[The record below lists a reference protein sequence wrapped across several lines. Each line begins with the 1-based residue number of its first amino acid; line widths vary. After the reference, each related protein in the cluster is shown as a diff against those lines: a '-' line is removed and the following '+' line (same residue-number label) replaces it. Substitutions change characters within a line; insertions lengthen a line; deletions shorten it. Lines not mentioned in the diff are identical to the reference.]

1 MNLSLFILTFAL
13 ETMNSSLMKILFYA
27 DTVFGFGGVQ
37 RVLAVIA
44 KALTKDNDVTI
55 LSTDTDENLSMYG
68 YNQSDIHFDYI
79 SYNGKKNLEYFT
91 CKAISYLYKKVL
103 PKNRFTARLYSY
115 SFFRPSYKRQLI
127 SKINSGHYDTVVGVH
142 AFLSLHLAAVRNR
155 LNSKN
160 VTAWMHNS
168 YDALFEK
175 NNPYLPG
182 LKSFFA
188 NEMKRL
194 DGIVVLSKSD
204 EGLFRKNL
212 GLESVTIYN
221 PLTLEPQGRASL
233 GYKKFLA
240 IGRFSPKHKG
250 FDLLI
255 KAFAVFA
262 RQNSDWTLE
271 IVGEGEEGIIY
282 RQLII
287 ENKLEKR
294 VKICP
299 FTKDIQRHYAGASAY
314 VLSSRWE
321 GQPLV
326 LVEAMAHGL
335 PIVSSDLPVAK
346 ELLEGRGCG
355 IFFNCGDIND
365 MARALG
371 LMASTDKWADMSEN
385 ALKTSSHFKVENI
398 RQQWVKLLQRCSVAA
413 LQ

>member
-1 MNLSLFILTFAL
+1 
-13 ETMNSSLMKILFYA
+13 MKILFYA

-44 KALTKDNDVTI
+44 KALAKDNDVTI

-168 YDALFEK
+168 YNALFDK
-175 NNPYLPG
+175 DNPYLPG
-182 LKSFFA
+182 LKSFFS
-188 NEMKRL
+188 NEMRGL
-194 DGIVVLSKSD
+194 EGIVVLSKSD
-204 EGLFRKNL
+204 ERLFRDNL

-221 PLTLEPQGRASL
+221 PLTLTPRGRASVE
-233 GYKKFLA
+233 YKKFLA

-255 KAFAVFA
+255 KAFAKFS
-262 RQNSDWTLE
+262 QTNNDWMLE
-271 IVGEGEEGIIY
+271 IVGEGEEENIY
-282 RQLII
+282 RQLIA
-287 ENKLEKR
+287 EHQLEQR

-299 FTKDIQRHYAGASAY
+299 FTNDIQRHYAGASVY

-346 ELLEGRGCG
+346 ELLEGRHCG
-355 IFFNCGDIND
+355 TFFKCGDIDD
-365 MARALG
+365 MSLALQR
-371 LMASTDKWADMSEN
+371 MSSTTEWADMSEK
-385 ALKTSSHFKVENI
+385 ALKTSSLFKVENI
-398 RQQWVKLLQRCSVAA
+398 MQQWVKVLQRCSVAA

>member
-44 KALTKDNDVTI
+44 KALSDEHDVTI
-55 LSTDTDENLSMYG
+55 LSTDTDVNLSMYG
-68 YNQSDIHFDYI
+68 YGQSNVKFEYI
-79 SYNGKKNLEYFT
+79 TYQGNINFEFYL
-91 CKAISYLYKKVL
+91 CKTISFIYKKVL
-103 PKNRFTARLYSY
+103 PHNSATSRLYSY
-115 SFFRPSYKRQLI
+115 SFFRPSYKKLLI
-127 SKINSGHYDTVVGVH
+127 AKINGGEYDAVIGVH
-142 AFLSLHLAAVRNR
+142 AFLSLHLASVRKR
-155 LNSKN
+155 LNVKN
-160 VTAWMHNS
+160 IIGWMHNS

-204 EGLFRKNL
+204 ASLFRDNL
-212 GLESVTIYN
+212 GLECMTTYN
-221 PLTLEPQGRASL
+221 PLTLEPRGKASSE
-233 GYKKFLA
+233 YKKFLA

-271 IVGEGEEGIIY
+271 IVGEGEEEIIY

-294 VKICP
+294 VKLCP

-346 ELLEGRGCG
+346 ELLEGRDCG

-365 MARALG
+365 MALALNR
-371 LMASTDKWADMSEN
+371 MSSTTEWADMSEN

-398 RQQWVKLLQRCSVAA
+398 RQQWVKLLQRNFRFW
-413 LQ
+413 

>member
-168 YDALFEK
+168 YNALFDKES
-175 NNPYLPG
+175 PYLPG

-188 NEMKRL
+188 NEMRGL
-194 DGIVVLSKSD
+194 EGIVVLSKSD
-204 EGLFRKNL
+204 ERLFRDNL

-221 PLTLEPQGRASL
+221 PLTLTPRGRASVE
-233 GYKKFLA
+233 YKKFLA

-255 KAFAVFA
+255 KAFANFA
-262 RQNSDWTLE
+262 QTDSDWTLE
-271 IVGEGEEGIIY
+271 IVGEGEEEFIY

-287 ENKLEKR
+287 ENHLEKR
-294 VKICP
+294 VKLCP
-299 FTKDIQRHYAGASAY
+299 FTKDIQRHYAGASVY

-365 MARALG
+365 MALALSR
-371 LMASTDKWADMSEN
+371 MSSTTEWADMSEK
-385 ALKTSSHFKVENI
+385 ALKTSSLFNVENI
-398 RQQWVKLLQRCSVAA
+398 LQQWVKVLQRCSVAA

>member
-1 MNLSLFILTFAL
+1 MR
-13 ETMNSSLMKILFYA
+13 ILFYA

-44 KALTKDNDVTI
+44 KALSDDNDVTI

-68 YNQSDIHFDYI
+68 YDQSRISFDYI
-79 SYNGKKNLEYFT
+79 AYNGKKNVEYFI
-91 CKAISYLYKKVL
+91 CKTISYLYKRVL
-103 PKNRFTARLYSY
+103 PRNKFTARLYSY
-115 SFFRPSYKRQLI
+115 SFFRPSYKKQLI
-127 SKINSGHYDTVVGVH
+127 SKINGGCYDTVVGVH
-142 AFLSLHLAAVRNR
+142 AFLSLHLASIRNH
-155 LNSKN
+155 LNVNN

-168 YDALFEK
+168 YNALFDK
-175 NNPYLPG
+175 DNPYLPG

-188 NEMKRL
+188 VEMRRL

-204 EGLFRKNL
+204 ERLFRSNL
-212 GLESVTIYN
+212 GLESVTINN
-221 PLTLEPQGRASL
+221 PLTLTPSGRASVE
-233 GYKKFLA
+233 YKKFLA

-255 KAFAVFA
+255 KAFAKFA
-262 RQNSDWTLE
+262 DTNNDWTLE
-271 IVGEGEEGIIY
+271 IVGEGDEEIIY

-335 PIVSSDLPVAK
+335 PIASSDLPVAK
-346 ELLEGRGCG
+346 ELLEGRHCG
-355 IFFNCGDIND
+355 TFFKCGDIDD
-365 MARALG
+365 MALALSR
-371 LMASTDKWADMSEN
+371 MASTEEWAVMSEN

-398 RQQWVKLLQRCSVAA
+398 RQQWIKVLQRFSVSVFQ
-413 LQ
+413 L

>member
-1 MNLSLFILTFAL
+1 
-13 ETMNSSLMKILFYA
+13 MKILFYA

-44 KALTKDNDVTI
+44 KSLSEDNDVTI

-68 YNQSDIHFDYI
+68 YNKSNIHFEYI
-79 SYNGKKNLEYFT
+79 TYIGKKNIEYFT
-91 CKAISYLYKKVL
+91 CKSISFIYKKIL
-103 PKNRFTARLYSY
+103 PKNRHTSRIYSY
-115 SFFRPSYKRQLI
+115 SFFRPSYKRQLVD
-127 SKINSGHYDTVVGVH
+127 KINIGNYDAVIGVH
-142 AFLSLHLAAVRNR
+142 AFLSLHLASVRR
-155 LNSKN
+155 HLNVRS
-160 VTAWMHNS
+160 VIAWMHNS

-175 NNPYLPG
+175 ENPYLPG

-188 NEMKRL
+188 NEMRRL

-204 EGLFRKNL
+204 EELFRKNL

-221 PLTLEPQGRASL
+221 PLTLEPRGRASL

-299 FTKDIQRHYAGASAY
+299 FTKDIQRHYAWASAY

-346 ELLEGRGCG
+346 ELLEGRDCG
-355 IFFNCGDIND
+355 LFFRCCDIDD

>member
-1 MNLSLFILTFAL
+1 
-13 ETMNSSLMKILFYA
+13 MKILFYA

-44 KALTKDNDVTI
+44 KSLSEDNDVTI
-55 LSTDTDENLSMYG
+55 LSTDTDENLLMYD
-68 YNQSDIHFDYI
+68 YNKSNIHFEYI
-79 SYNGKKNLEYFT
+79 TYNGKKNIEYFV
-91 CKAISYLYKKVL
+91 CKSISYIYKIIL
-103 PKNRFTARLYSY
+103 PQNRCTARLYSY
-115 SFFRPSYKRQLI
+115 SFFRPSYKRQLVY
-127 SKINSGHYDTVVGVH
+127 KINIGNYDAVIGVH
-142 AFLSLHLAAVRNR
+142 AFLSLHLASVRKC
-155 LNSKN
+155 LNVRS
-160 VTAWMHNS
+160 VIAWMHNS

-175 NNPYLPG
+175 ENPYLPG

-188 NEMKRL
+188 NEMRRL

-204 EGLFRKNL
+204 ERLFRKNL

-271 IVGEGEEGIIY
+271 IVGEGEEENIY
-282 RQLII
+282 RQLIA
-287 ENKLEKR
+287 ERHLEQR

-335 PIVSSDLPVAK
+335 PIVSSDLPVAS

-355 IFFNCGDIND
+355 MLFRCGDIDD
-365 MARALG
+365 MVMALSS
-371 LMASTDKWADMSEN
+371 MSSTTEWADMSEN
-385 ALKTSSHFKVENI
+385 ALKTSSLFKVDNI
-398 RQQWVKLLQRCSVAA
+398 RQQWIRELQF
-413 LQ
+413 

>member
-1 MNLSLFILTFAL
+1 
-13 ETMNSSLMKILFYA
+13 MKILFYA

-44 KALTKDNDVTI
+44 KALSDEHDVTI
-55 LSTDTDENLSMYG
+55 LSTDTDVNLSMYG
-68 YNQSDIHFDYI
+68 YGQSKVKFEYI
-79 SYNGKKNLEYFT
+79 TYQGNRDLEFYF
-91 CKAISYLYKKVL
+91 CKCISFLYKMVL
-103 PKNRFTARLYSY
+103 PHNSATSKLYSY
-115 SFFRPSYKRQLI
+115 SFFRPSYKKQLI
-127 SKINSGHYDTVVGVH
+127 AKVNGGEYDAVIGVH
-142 AFLSLHLAAVRNR
+142 AFLSLHLASIRKH
-155 LNSKN
+155 LNVKN

-182 LKSFFA
+182 LKSFFS

-204 EGLFRKNL
+204 ASLFRDNL
-212 GLESVTIYN
+212 GLECMTIYN
-221 PLTLEPQGRASL
+221 PLTLEPRGKASSE
-233 GYKKFLA
+233 YKKFLA

-255 KAFAVFA
+255 KAFANFA
-262 RQNSDWTLE
+262 QTDSDWTLE
-271 IVGEGEEGIIY
+271 IVGEGEEEFIY

-287 ENKLEKR
+287 ENHLEKR
-294 VKICP
+294 VKLCP
-299 FTKDIQRHYAGASAY
+299 FTKDIQRHYAGASVY

-326 LVEAMAHGL
+326 LVESMAHGL

-355 IFFNCGDIND
+355 IFFKCGDIDD
-365 MARALG
+365 MALALNR
-371 LMASTDKWADMSEN
+371 MASTTKWVEMSEN
-385 ALKTSSHFKVENI
+385 ALQTSSLFSVENI
-398 RQQWVKLLQRCSVAA
+398 RQQWIQVLKRFTFQRFS
-413 LQ
+413 

>member
-1 MNLSLFILTFAL
+1 
-13 ETMNSSLMKILFYA
+13 MKILFYA

-44 KALTKDNDVTI
+44 KSLSEDNDVTI
-55 LSTDTDENLSMYG
+55 LSTDTDENLLMYD
-68 YNQSDIHFDYI
+68 YNKSNIHFEYI
-79 SYNGKKNLEYFT
+79 TYNGKKNIEYFV
-91 CKAISYLYKKVL
+91 CKSISYIYKKIL
-103 PKNRFTARLYSY
+103 PQNRFTAWLYSY
-115 SFFRPSYKRQLI
+115 SFFRPSYKRQLVY
-127 SKINSGHYDTVVGVH
+127 KINIGNYDAVIGVH
-142 AFLSLHLAAVRNR
+142 AFLSLHLASVRKC
-155 LNSKN
+155 LNVRS
-160 VTAWMHNS
+160 VIAWMHNS

-175 NNPYLPG
+175 ENPYLPG

-188 NEMKRL
+188 NEMRRL

-204 EGLFRKNL
+204 ERLFRKNL

-271 IVGEGEEGIIY
+271 IVGEGEEENIY
-282 RQLII
+282 RQLIA
-287 ENKLEKR
+287 ERHLEQR

-335 PIVSSDLPVAK
+335 PIVSSDLPVAS
-346 ELLEGRGCG
+346 ELLEGCGCG
-355 IFFNCGDIND
+355 MLFRCGDIDD
-365 MARALG
+365 MVMALSS
-371 LMASTDKWADMSEN
+371 MSSTTEWADMSEN
-385 ALKTSSHFKVENI
+385 ALKTSSLFKVDNI
-398 RQQWVKLLQRCSVAA
+398 RQQWIRELQF
-413 LQ
+413 

>member
-44 KALTKDNDVTI
+44 KALSDEHDVTI
-55 LSTDTDENLSMYG
+55 LSTDTDVNLSMYG
-68 YNQSDIHFDYI
+68 YGQSNVKFEYI
-79 SYNGKKNLEYFT
+79 TYQGKINFEFYL
-91 CKAISYLYKKVL
+91 CKTISFIYKKVL
-103 PKNRFTARLYSY
+103 PHNSATSRLYSY
-115 SFFRPSYKRQLI
+115 SFFRPSYKKLLI
-127 SKINSGHYDTVVGVH
+127 AKINGGEYDAVIGVH
-142 AFLSLHLAAVRNR
+142 AFLSLHLASIRKR
-155 LNSKN
+155 LNVKN

-182 LKSFFA
+182 LKSFFS

-204 EGLFRKNL
+204 ASLFRDNL
-212 GLESVTIYN
+212 GLECMTIYN
-221 PLTLEPQGRASL
+221 PLTLEPRGKASSE
-233 GYKKFLA
+233 YKKFLA

-255 KAFAVFA
+255 KAFANFA
-262 RQNSDWTLE
+262 QTDSDWTLE
-271 IVGEGEEGIIY
+271 IVGEGEEEFIY

-287 ENKLEKR
+287 ENHLEKR
-294 VKICP
+294 VKLCP
-299 FTKDIQRHYAGASAY
+299 FTKDIQRHYAGASVY

-365 MARALG
+365 MALALNR
-371 LMASTDKWADMSEN
+371 MASTTKWVEMSEN
-385 ALKTSSHFKVENI
+385 ALQTSSLFSVENI
-398 RQQWVKLLQRCSVAA
+398 RQQWIQVLKRFTFQRFS
-413 LQ
+413 

>member
-1 MNLSLFILTFAL
+1 
-13 ETMNSSLMKILFYA
+13 MKILFYA

-44 KALTKDNDVTI
+44 KALSEDNDVTI
-55 LSTDTDENLSMYG
+55 LSTDTDEKLSMYG
-68 YNQSDIHFDYI
+68 YNQSDIRFDYI

-91 CKAISYLYKKVL
+91 CKAISCLYKKVL
-103 PKNRFTARLYSY
+103 PKNKFTARLYSY
-115 SFFRPSYKRQLI
+115 SFFRPSYKHQLI
-127 SKINSGHYDTVVGVH
+127 SKINSGNYDTVVGVH
-142 AFLSLHLAAVRNR
+142 AFLSLHLASIRKR
-155 LNSKN
+155 LNVKN

-168 YDALFEK
+168 YNALFDKE
-175 NNPYLPG
+175 NPYLPG

-188 NEMKRL
+188 NEMRRM

-204 EGLFRKNL
+204 ERLFRENL

-221 PLTLEPQGRASL
+221 PLTLEPRGRASL

-255 KAFAVFA
+255 KAFAKFA
-262 RQNSDWTLE
+262 QTNNDWTLE
-271 IVGEGEEGIIY
+271 IVGEGEEENIY
-282 RQLII
+282 RQLIA
-287 ENKLEKR
+287 ERHLEQR

-299 FTKDIQRHYAGASAY
+299 FTKDIQRHYAGASVY

-321 GQPLV
+321 GFGLV

-355 IFFNCGDIND
+355 MLFRCGDIDD
-365 MARALG
+365 MAMALSS
-371 LMASTDKWADMSEN
+371 MSSTTEWADLSEN
-385 ALKTSSHFKVENI
+385 ALKTSSLFKVDNI
-398 RQQWVKLLQRCSVAA
+398 RQQWIKVLQRFSVSVFQ
-413 LQ
+413 L

>member
-1 MNLSLFILTFAL
+1 
-13 ETMNSSLMKILFYA
+13 MKILFYA

-44 KALTKDNDVTI
+44 KALSEDNDVTI

-68 YNQSDIHFDYI
+68 YNQSDIRFDYI

-91 CKAISYLYKKVL
+91 CKAISCLYKKVL
-103 PKNRFTARLYSY
+103 PKNKFTARLYSY
-115 SFFRPSYKRQLI
+115 SFFRPSYKHQLI
-127 SKINSGHYDTVVGVH
+127 SKINSGNYDTVVGVH
-142 AFLSLHLAAVRNR
+142 AFLSLHLASIRKR
-155 LNSKN
+155 LNVKN

-168 YDALFEK
+168 YNALFDKE
-175 NNPYLPG
+175 NPYLPG

-188 NEMKRL
+188 NEMRRM

-204 EGLFRKNL
+204 ERLFRENL

-221 PLTLEPQGRASL
+221 PLTLEPRGRASL

-255 KAFAVFA
+255 KAFAKFA
-262 RQNSDWTLE
+262 QANNDWTLE
-271 IVGEGEEGIIY
+271 IVGEGEEENIY
-282 RQLII
+282 RQLIA
-287 ENKLEKR
+287 ERHLEQR
-294 VKICP
+294 VEICP

-335 PIVSSDLPVAK
+335 PIVSSDLPVAS
-346 ELLEGRGCG
+346 ELLEGCGCG
-355 IFFNCGDIND
+355 MLFRCGDIDD
-365 MARALG
+365 MVMALSS
-371 LMASTDKWADMSEN
+371 MSSTTEWADMSEN
-385 ALKTSSHFKVENI
+385 ALKTSSLFKVDNI
-398 RQQWVKLLQRCSVAA
+398 RQQWIRELQF
-413 LQ
+413 

>member
-44 KALTKDNDVTI
+44 KALSDEHDVTI
-55 LSTDTDENLSMYG
+55 LSTDTYVNLSMYG
-68 YNQSDIHFDYI
+68 YKQSNVKFDYI
-79 SYNGKKNLEYFT
+79 TYQGKIDLEFYL
-91 CKAISYLYKKVL
+91 CKTISFLYKKIL
-103 PKNRFTARLYSY
+103 PHSSATSKLYSY

-168 YDALFEK
+168 YNALFDKES
-175 NNPYLPG
+175 PYLPG

-188 NEMKRL
+188 NEMRGL
-194 DGIVVLSKSD
+194 EGIVVLSKSD
-204 EGLFRKNL
+204 ERLFRDNL

-221 PLTLEPQGRASL
+221 PLTLTPRGRASVE
-233 GYKKFLA
+233 YKKFLA

-255 KAFAVFA
+255 KAFAKFS
-262 RQNSDWTLE
+262 QTNNDWMLE
-271 IVGEGEEGIIY
+271 IVGEGDEENIY
-282 RQLII
+282 RQLIA
-287 ENKLEKR
+287 EHHLEQR

-299 FTKDIQRHYAGASAY
+299 FTNDIQRHYAGASVY

-335 PIVSSDLPVAK
+335 PIASSDLPVAK

-365 MARALG
+365 MALALNR
-371 LMASTDKWADMSEN
+371 MASTTKWVEMSEN
-385 ALKTSSHFKVENI
+385 ALQTSSLFSVENI
-398 RQQWVKLLQRCSVAA
+398 RQQWIQVLKRFTFQRFS
-413 LQ
+413 

>member
-1 MNLSLFILTFAL
+1 
-13 ETMNSSLMKILFYA
+13 MKILFYA

-44 KALTKDNDVTI
+44 KSLSEDNDVTI

-68 YNQSDIHFDYI
+68 YNKSNIHFEYI
-79 SYNGKKNLEYFT
+79 TYIGKKNIEYFT
-91 CKAISYLYKKVL
+91 CKSISFIYKKIL
-103 PKNRFTARLYSY
+103 PQNRHTSRIYSY
-115 SFFRPSYKRQLI
+115 SFFRPSYKRQLVD
-127 SKINSGHYDTVVGVH
+127 KINIGNYDAVIGVH
-142 AFLSLHLAAVRNR
+142 AFLSLHLASVRR
-155 LNSKN
+155 HLNVRS
-160 VTAWMHNS
+160 VIAWMHNS

-175 NNPYLPG
+175 ENPYLPG

-188 NEMKRL
+188 NEMRSM

-204 EGLFRKNL
+204 EKLFRENL

-221 PLTLEPQGRASL
+221 PLTLTPRGRASAE
-233 GYKKFLA
+233 YKKFLA

-255 KAFAVFA
+255 KAFAKFA
-262 RQNSDWTLE
+262 QTNNDWTLE
-271 IVGEGEEGIIY
+271 IVGEGEEEIIY

-287 ENKLEKR
+287 EKKLEKR

-335 PIVSSDLPVAK
+335 PIVSSDLPVAS

-355 IFFNCGDIND
+355 MLFGCGDIDD
-365 MARALG
+365 MVMALSS
-371 LMASTDKWADMSEN
+371 MSSTTEWADMSEN
-385 ALKTSSHFKVENI
+385 ALKTSSLFKVDNI
-398 RQQWVKLLQRCSVAA
+398 RQQWIRELQF
-413 LQ
+413 